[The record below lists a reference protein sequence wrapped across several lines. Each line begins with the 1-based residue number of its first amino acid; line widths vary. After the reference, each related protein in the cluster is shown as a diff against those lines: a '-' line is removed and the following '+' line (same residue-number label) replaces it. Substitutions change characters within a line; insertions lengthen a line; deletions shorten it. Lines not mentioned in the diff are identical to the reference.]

1 MENALHP
8 FERAGLGKAPF
19 RFVGMTVSKFQA
31 APGEPVRAGSS
42 CDYCPSAIMKVYWI
56 QSADG
61 REFKVG
67 CECVRKVDAKLAKS
81 VDAATRD
88 HKRAKRETEA
98 KDVEQL
104 LHTALACKATRD
116 KLATAPHPVTVMAAS
131 GKTLLDWADW
141 MLARAGA
148 KGRKEAL
155 AAVERACA

>member
-1 MENALHP
+1 MDTVHP

-19 RFVGMTVSKFQA
+19 RFIGMTESKFQA
-31 APGEPVRAGSS
+31 APGEPVRAGST
-42 CDYCPSAIMKVYWI
+42 CDYCPSAIMMVYRI
-56 QSADG
+56 KSADG

-67 CECVRKVDAKLAKS
+67 CECVRKVDAKLAKA
-81 VDAATRD
+81 VDAATRA
-88 HKRAKRETEA
+88 HKRAKREAEA

-104 LHTALACKATRD
+104 LHTVLACQANRD
-116 KLATAPHPVTVMAAS
+116 KLAAPPHPVTFMAAN

-155 AAVERACA
+155 AAVERVCV